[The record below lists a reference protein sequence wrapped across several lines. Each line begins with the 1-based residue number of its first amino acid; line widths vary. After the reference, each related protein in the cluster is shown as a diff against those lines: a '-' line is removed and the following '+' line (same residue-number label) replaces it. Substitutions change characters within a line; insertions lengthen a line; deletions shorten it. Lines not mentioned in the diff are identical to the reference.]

1 MILRALRYRNY
12 RLFFGGQ
19 SISLIGTWMQHVA
32 MSWLVYR
39 LTKSAFLL
47 GVVGFA
53 GQIPTFIS
61 LPFAGVFIDRWNRHR
76 ILIITQILAMAQAL
90 ILAFLIA
97 ADAITVWHIVILSI
111 FLGLV
116 NALDAP
122 ARQAFV
128 FEMVETKDDIGN
140 AIALNSLIFNA
151 ARLIGPFIAG
161 ILIAALGEGPCF
173 LINGLSYIAVIAA
186 LLAMRNFPKRKENEG
201 YSHLL
206 KELKEGF
213 DYAFGFP
220 PIRAILLL
228 LGLISVM
235 GVPYV
240 VLMPIFATDVLHGG
254 ARTLGFLMSASG
266 IGALAG
272 AIYLASRKTVIGF
285 GKKIAFASGIFGL
298 GLILFSRSNILWLSL
313 SLLLLAGLGMI
324 VFMASSNTI
333 LQVIVEDDKR
343 GRVMSLYI
351 MAFMGMVPFGSLLAG
366 TLASSIGAP
375 NTLMVGGTLCILGSL
390 IFATKLPYLKSL
402 VRPIYVKEGIIEEVT
417 PGIMEKGI

>member
-19 SISLIGTWMQHVA
+19 SISLVGTWMQQVA

-47 GVVGFA
+47 GLVGFA
-53 GQIPTFIS
+53 GQIPTFMS
-61 LPFAGVFIDRWNRHR
+61 LPFAGVFVDRWNRHR
-76 ILIITQILAMAQAL
+76 ILVITQFLAMVQAFILALL
-90 ILAFLIA
+90 IMGN
-97 ADAITVWHIVILSI
+97 AITVWHIVSLSI

-116 NALDAP
+116 NAFDAP

-128 FEMVETKDDIGN
+128 FELVETKEDIGN

-151 ARLIGPFIAG
+151 ARLIGPFVAG

-173 LINGLSYIAVIAA
+173 LINGLSYLSVIAA
-186 LLAMRNFPKRKENEG
+186 LLAMRDLPKRREAQG

-206 KELKEGF
+206 KELKAGF

-220 PIRAILLL
+220 PIRSILLL
-228 LGLISVM
+228 LGLVSMM

-240 VLMPIFATDVLHGG
+240 ILMPIFAIDILHGG
-254 ARTLGFLMSASG
+254 AHTLGFLMSASG

-272 AIYLASRKTVIGF
+272 AIYLVSRKTVIGF
-285 GKKIAFASGIFGL
+285 GKRIVFASGIFGL
-298 GLILFSRSNILWLSL
+298 GLILFSLSNVLWLSL
-313 SLLLLAGLGMI
+313 LLILLAGLGMI

-343 GRVMSLYI
+343 GRVMSLYT
-351 MAFMGMVPFGSLLAG
+351 MAFIGMVPFGSLLAG
-366 TLASSIGAP
+366 SLASSIGAP
-375 NTLMVGGTLCILGSL
+375 NTLMLGGISCILGSL
-390 IFATKLPYLKSL
+390 IFATKVPYLKHM
-402 VRPIYVKEGIIEEVT
+402 VRPIYEKEGIIREVA